1 MEWPHA
7 FTRLEVDAGEF
18 LSSFGANHIHAVPG
32 EHVAELR
39 AICRMLDIE
48 WAGLGGAQ

>member
-1 MEWPHA
+1 MS
-7 FTRLEVDAGEF
+7 T
-18 LSSFGANHIHAVPG
+18 FGANHIHAVPG

-39 AICRMLDIE
+39 TVCRLLDIE